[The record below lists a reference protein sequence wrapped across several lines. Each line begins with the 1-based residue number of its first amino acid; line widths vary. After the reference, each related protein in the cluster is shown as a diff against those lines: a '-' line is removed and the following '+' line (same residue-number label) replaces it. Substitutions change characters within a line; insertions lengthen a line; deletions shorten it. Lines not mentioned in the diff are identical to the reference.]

1 MDYELLLKSDYRLRI
16 RQLTHIREK
25 LAHIPRFSEF
35 SDMVMFYHKL
45 NDEIKK
51 YENYFTATGLYNL
64 SNMAKSKTVSESV
77 LLSNRFHTF
86 VYEVRYE
93 SLAVKYHGA
102 FFGFY
107 HPEPFALFG
116 LPVSTVYNF
125 GAITGG
131 FRDEDYD
138 KMYSALRQNP
148 DTMIMREREKVTKYI
163 MRGCETSVFKRKG
176 EPFPIDLT
184 VPGGY

>member
-16 RQLTHIREK
+16 RQLTYIREK
-25 LAHIPRFSEF
+25 LARIPRFREF

-51 YENYFTATGLYNL
+51 YENYFTASGLYNL
-64 SNMAKSKTVSESV
+64 SNIAKSRTVSESV

-86 VYEVRYE
+86 VYEMRYE
-93 SLAVKYHGA
+93 SLAVNYHDA

-107 HPEPFALFG
+107 HPEKFTLFG
-116 LPVSTVYNF
+116 LPTSTVYNF

-131 FRDEDYD
+131 YRDADYD
-138 KMYSALRQNP
+138 KMYAALRRDP
-148 DTMIMREREKVTKYI
+148 DMILREREKVTKYI
-163 MRGCETSVFKRKG
+163 MRGCETSVFKRNG